1 MGVGVQVSLKIPLGK
16 RRGFIKFPVAPES
29 MRAVVLTVCFSPCS
43 TIERC
48 IVLLFRGATSTLSI
62 LREEDVEAASL
73 LKNPVLSV
81 LRG

>member
-1 MGVGVQVSLKIPLGK
+1 MRS
-16 RRGFIKFPVAPES
+16 IKFPMAPELI
-29 MRAVVLTVCFSPCS
+29 RAVVSTVCFSPCS
-43 TIERC
+43 TIGRC

-81 LRG
+81 L